1 MLWTGLQNAV
11 CNRTMQYALYLIFSH
26 WIWLT
31 CSIKINRIPQREIC
45 QAYEKVFFSLFVF
58 SRQET
63 DLNSA
68 YFSLFP
74 TANFSSPS
82 LVVSQKGVSKHLYW
96 WNVKLKLIYPKKP
109 FNRSVILNGYYPIS
123 NQSLIHSSYGV
134 ARHKIKSRFK

>member
-1 MLWTGLQNAV
+1 MWTGLQDAV

-45 QAYEKVFFSLFVF
+45 QAYEKVFFPLFVF

-82 LVVSQKGVSKHLYW
+82 LVVSPQRYRLVNLLALKRGN
-96 WNVKLKLIYPKKP
+96 NVGKKNHNFCHFYMNKPENP
-109 FNRSVILNGYYPIS
+109 FQTVTSQEIVYFVPID
-123 NQSLIHSSYGV
+123 
-134 ARHKIKSRFK
+134 